1 MHPNTEIVHAYHL
14 CDIVFCHV
22 SYYCI
27 ICAIR
32 LLILDCPETFNMK
45 PTTCHTEGRF
55 QSSGQLQRPFTIAST
70 PLPVMS
76 GAMAVSSMRY
86 GHWDTNH
93 FMISPM
99 PRYIAASKLK
109 IC

>member
-1 MHPNTEIVHAYHL
+1 
-14 CDIVFCHV
+14 
-22 SYYCI
+22 
-27 ICAIR
+27 
-32 LLILDCPETFNMK
+32 MK
-45 PTTCHTEGRF
+45 TTTSLMVERF
-55 QSSGQLQRPFTIAST
+55 QSSGQLQKPFTIAST

-99 PRYIAASKLK
+99 LRFVDLYYALIKCSLRLDVLF
-109 IC
+109 